1 MSDAQK
7 TVEYVRLTP
16 QIAQIMLN
24 DAPNLNAMSE
34 VMAGDFRAVVKSLE
48 GDISLCA
55 IILTGAG
62 RAFSA
67 GGDLAMLKGKTQLN
81 PAENRAKMLDFYDSF
96 LGILKLNVPIVA
108 AINGH
113 AVGAG
118 LCVAC
123 ACDVR
128 IAAESAKFGFT
139 FVKLGLHPG
148 MGATFNVSRV
158 VGISTATELMLTG
171 RIIDATA
178 AYRIGLCSQ
187 IVSDAELIN
196 SARKIADEIAANGRE
211 SVRQLVRS
219 MRDTP
224 RTLDEALKLESAH
237 QAVNYASAEFGARID
252 AAIAKTKR

>member
-1 MSDAQK
+1 MNDSEK
-7 TVEYVRLTP
+7 TVLCVRLTP
-16 QIAQIMLN
+16 QIAQITLN
-24 DAPNLNAMSE
+24 DPSNLNAMSE
-34 VMAGDFRAVVKSLE
+34 TMATEFRALAKSLE
-48 GDISLCA
+48 GDTSLCA

-81 PAENRAKMLDFYDSF
+81 PADNRAKMLDFYDSF
-96 LGILKLNVPIVA
+96 LSILNLDVPIVA

-128 IAAESAKFGFT
+128 IASESAKFGFT

-158 VGISTATELMLTG
+158 VGIGAATELMLTG
-171 RIIDATA
+171 RIIDAA
-178 AYRIGLCSQ
+178 NASRIGLCSQ
-187 IVSDAELIN
+187 VVPETELIAA
-196 SARKIADEIAANGRE
+196 ARKVADEIAANGRE

-219 MRDTP
+219 LRDTP
-224 RTLDEALKLESAH
+224 KTLHEALQLESAH
-237 QAVNYASAEFGARID
+237 QAVNYASVEFGQRID